1 VHQLLAHDPGFNP
14 SVITSRFVDG
24 LRNDIK
30 AVVLVHRPKDLDTAS
45 SLAILQE
52 EVLLGSSSKEVKQFE
67 VYTSGKP
74 MSKSWGQSVPIK
86 QADQARIEDKKFSA
100 TPKSKPQSEKL
111 ATLMA
116 YRKAKGLCYKCGNK
130 WGPQHHCPESVSL
143 HVVEELWQIFSEGDE
158 SPTLSS
164 QSAESDSGDDLMALS
179 AYAATGINSGKT
191 IKLQASILQHK
202 ALVLLDS
209 GSSHSFISE
218 QMAALLSYRSPLKHP
233 MKVQVVDG
241 GILLC
246 THEVKNC
253 PWLLQGTQLTTSFK
267 ILPLKC
273 YDVILGMDWL
283 EQPSPMQVQ
292 WAEKWFSF
300 SHQGRNIKFSGIQEF
315 DGKCQVI
322 DGDQLVALHK
332 QDEIWC
338 IVHIYAMEEN
348 ITNEHIPPELQAV
361 LSQYSDVFAK
371 PTSVPPSR
379 PKDHTIP
386 LLSRTQPFRLRP
398 YRYTPFQ
405 NDEIEKQV
413 AQLLKNDWIQ
423 ASNSPY
429 ASPVLLVK
437 KKTGEWRLCVD
448 FRRLNAYTIKN
459 KFPLPIIE
467 ELFEELFGAQW
478 FTTSEL
484 RSGFH

>member
-1 VHQLLAHDPGFNP
+1 
-14 SVITSRFVDG
+14 
-24 LRNDIK
+24 
-30 AVVLVHRPKDLDTAS
+30 
-45 SLAILQE
+45 
-52 EVLLGSSSKEVKQFE
+52 
-67 VYTSGKP
+67 
-74 MSKSWGQSVPIK
+74 
-86 QADQARIEDKKFSA
+86 
-100 TPKSKPQSEKL
+100 
-111 ATLMA
+111 
-116 YRKAKGLCYKCGNK
+116 
-130 WGPQHHCPESVSL
+130 
-143 HVVEELWQIFSEGDE
+143 
-158 SPTLSS
+158 
-164 QSAESDSGDDLMALS
+164 
-179 AYAATGINSGKT
+179 
-191 IKLQASILQHK
+191 
-202 ALVLLDS
+202 
-209 GSSHSFISE
+209 
-218 QMAALLSYRSPLKHP
+218 
-233 MKVQVVDG
+233 
-241 GILLC
+241 
-246 THEVKNC
+246 
-253 PWLLQGTQLTTSFK
+253 
-267 ILPLKC
+267 
-273 YDVILGMDWL
+273 
-283 EQPSPMQVQ
+283 
-292 WAEKWFSF
+292 
-300 SHQGRNIKFSGIQEF
+300 
-315 DGKCQVI
+315 
-322 DGDQLVALHK
+322 
-332 QDEIWC
+332 
-338 IVHIYAMEEN
+338 VHIYAMEEN